1 MSIESHNP
9 YTEKK
14 IKTYNEHSKADVKQA
29 IEDADNAF
37 ADWRNTS
44 FAHRSKLM
52 KKAGRILLKNK
63 HKYAELMTLE
73 MGKPITQA
81 IAEVEKCAKVCNY
94 YAANAAKFLKDKTI
108 KTEAEKSFVSYS
120 PLGIV
125 LAVMPWNYP
134 FWQVWR
140 FAAPTLMAGNAA
152 LLKHASNVPGSA
164 LAIQEIL
171 IEAGF
176 PKGLFK
182 TLLVSSKLVKPI
194 VQDKRVRAITL
205 TGSGP
210 AGSAVASLA
219 SKEIKKSV
227 LELGGNDAYLILAD
241 ANISR
246 AAKLCAESR
255 MTNSGQSC
263 IGAKRFVVVDDVY
276 DEFLKQFKKEMSS
289 YKMGDPRKHATKLG
303 PMARKDLRNEL
314 HEQVLES
321 VKNGAKII
329 LGGKIPKRKGAFY
342 PATILVNVKDGM
354 PAYNDELFGPVA
366 SVIKV
371 KNTDEAIQV
380 ANDSIFGLGSGI
392 FSENKKEAL
401 RIACEHIQAGA
412 CFINDYVRSDPRLPF
427 GGIKE
432 SGYGRELSSNGILEF
447 VNAKTVYL
455 A

>member
-1 MSIESHNP
+1 MSIKIHNP
-9 YTEKK
+9 YSEKTV
-14 IKTYNEHSKADVKQA
+14 KTFEEHTKKEVVSA
-29 IEDADNAF
+29 IENANQAF
-37 ADWRNTS
+37 EEWRKTS
-44 FAHRSKLM
+44 FNHRSKLM

-63 HKYAELMTLE
+63 KKYAEMMTME
-73 MGKPITQA
+73 MGKPISQA
-81 IAEVEKCAKVCNY
+81 IAEVEKCAKVCDF
-94 YAANAAKFLKDKTI
+94 YADNAARFLKNKTI
-108 KTEAEKSFVSYS
+108 KTAAEKSFVTYQ
-120 PLGIV
+120 PLGVV

-164 LAIQEIL
+164 LAIQEVL

-176 PKGLFK
+176 PEGLFK
-182 TLLVSSKLVKPI
+182 TLLVSSKLVKPMLA
-194 VQDKRVRAITL
+194 DRRVKAVTL

-219 SKEIKKSV
+219 SKHIKKSV

-241 ANISR
+241 ANVKK

-255 MTNSGQSC
+255 LTNSGQSC
-263 IGAKRFVVVDDVY
+263 IGAKRFVVVEEVY
-276 DEFLKQFKKEMSS
+276 DKFLKLFKKEMSS
-289 YKMGDPRKHATKLG
+289 QKMGDPRKKETKIG
-303 PMARKDLRNEL
+303 PMARKDLRDEL
-314 HEQVLES
+314 HEQVMES
-321 VKNGAKII
+321 VNNGAKII

-342 PATILVNVKDGM
+342 PATILINVKDGM

-371 KNTDEAIQV
+371 KDTAEAIRV

-401 RIACEHIQAGA
+401 RIASEQIHAGA
-412 CFINDYVRSDPRLPF
+412 CFINDYVRSHPKLPF

-432 SGYGRELSSNGILEF
+432 SGYGRELSSDGILEF